1 MDLILSILSGA
12 LWSWSAQTRLG
23 YFLLLPVE
31 TVKTLLY
38 CLEPL
43 DFPILCV
50 FVLQPVILAVTRL
63 ILPEV
68 WTCSGGFRTF
78 VNARDN
84 EGIYIFG
91 QTHPR
96 KDLSCQI

>member
-1 MDLILSILSGA
+1 MRVCFAACDSGSNSAHPSGGMD
-12 LWSWSAQTRLG
+12 
-23 YFLLLPVE
+23 
-31 TVKTLLY
+31 
-38 CLEPL
+38 
-43 DFPILCV
+43 V
-50 FVLQPVILAVTRL
+50 FR
-63 ILPEV
+63 
-68 WTCSGGFRTF
+68 GFRTF